1 MPTEPADFGRKLYA
15 TLRSIDH
22 QSFDYL
28 LVEAPPDEPA
38 WMAVADRLRRASSV
52 RDKQTDNNMGVN
64 RDRKAHEAANG

>member
-1 MPTEPADFGRKLYA
+1 MPTEPVGYARKLYA

-28 LVEAPPDEPA
+28 LVEAPPDEPP

-52 RDKQTDNNMGVN
+52 RDEQVDNNMGAN